1 MRAIDPILATMAIAT
16 VSLAPQS
23 LVRAV
28 DVSEVLEGG
37 QVIQS
42 ASFVGES
49 DHTVS
54 GQVEIIQKGEIFYLV
69 LGEDFLFDGA
79 PDPRLG
85 FSNNDS
91 YVESSTF
98 SGLNLD
104 SGKQIY
110 RLPATLN
117 VSDYDEITIWCEK
130 FSVPLAEAKF

>member
-1 MRAIDPILATMAIAT
+1 MRTIDSALAALAFATVTMA
-16 VSLAPQS
+16 PQA
-23 LVRAV
+23 LVRAG
-28 DVSEVLEGG
+28 DISKVLEGS

-42 ASFVGES
+42 ASFVGENG
-49 DHTVS
+49 HIVS
-54 GQVEIIQKGEIFYLV
+54 GQAKIVQKGEVFYLV
-69 LGEDFLFDGA
+69 LGEDFSFDGA

-85 FSNNDS
+85 FSNNDA
-91 YVESSTF
+91 YVEASTF

-104 SGKQIY
+104 SGKQLY

>member
-1 MRAIDPILATMAIAT
+1 MRSVNSILAAVAVAT
-16 VSLAPQS
+16 VSLTSQA
-23 LVRAV
+23 LVRAA
-28 DVSEVLEGG
+28 EVLEGG

-42 ASFVGES
+42 ASFVGEN
-49 DHTVS
+49 DHIVS
-54 GQVEIIQKGEIFYLV
+54 GQVEIIQKGEVFYLV
-69 LGEDFLFDGA
+69 LGEDFSFDGA

-85 FSNNDS
+85 FSSNDS

-110 RLPATLN
+110 RLPATLDISN
-117 VSDYDEITIWCEK
+117 FDEITIWCEK